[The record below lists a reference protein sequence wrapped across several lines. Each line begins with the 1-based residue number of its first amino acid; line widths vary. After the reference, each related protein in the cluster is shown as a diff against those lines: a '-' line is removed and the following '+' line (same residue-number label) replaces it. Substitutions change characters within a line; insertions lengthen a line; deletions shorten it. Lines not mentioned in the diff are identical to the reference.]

1 MRIGVVGNGN
11 IGRTIGGAWER
22 VGHEVAYTSR
32 APSPPETVA
41 ITDALLEAQ
50 VVLLAIP
57 GTGVEQF
64 LIDHG
69 TGLAGRLVFDATNRI
84 GEHTLSNA
92 EAFAEHAPEALLVR
106 AFNSVGWEVMADPG
120 EATMFWCGP
129 EGDAGATAA
138 QLIADVGLRPVRV
151 GGLDVIDVVDG
162 AGRLWLTLVFGQGM
176 PRTIALKLLG
186 G

>member
-1 MRIGVVGNGN
+1 MRIAVVGTGN

-22 VGHEVAYTSR
+22 AGHEVAYTSR
-32 APSPPETVA
+32 TPEPPETVA

-57 GTGVEQF
+57 GGGVEQF

-69 TGLAGRLVFDATNRI
+69 HGLAGRLVFDATNRI
-84 GEHTLSNA
+84 GEHTLHNA

-120 EATMFWCGP
+120 EAAMFWCGP
-129 EGDAGATAA
+129 DGDPGATAA

-151 GGLDVIDVVDG
+151 GGLDVIEVVDG

-176 PRTIALKLLG
+176 PRTIALQLIG
-186 G
+186 A